1 VVTLGKYE
9 ILEEIGRGG
18 FAVVYKARDT
28 TLDRLVALKV
38 LHPQLTVDPKF
49 VRRFQQE
56 ARTAAGF
63 QHPHIVTIHEV
74 GEEAGQHYLAMALV
88 PGRTLDRQLAE
99 GRLPVEQAVS
109 IVEQIARVLDAI
121 YPIPPYNTPIA
132 CSPRNNASRC
142 PRSQY
147 GKHSAARSSRPRRM

>member
-1 VVTLGKYE
+1 
-9 ILEEIGRGG
+9 
-18 FAVVYKARDT
+18 
-28 TLDRLVALKV
+28 
-38 LHPQLTVDPKF
+38 
-49 VRRFQQE
+49 
-56 ARTAAGF
+56 
-63 QHPHIVTIHEV
+63 
-74 GEEAGQHYLAMALV
+74 MALV

-109 IVEQIARVLDAI
+109 IVEQIAQALDAI

-132 CSPRNNASRC
+132 CSPRSSANRC